1 VAVAVKIVA
10 LPADEKTARASENS
24 AVNTMTSPMRTSM
37 LWMKNST
44 NTVVVGKADER
55 TVTMTVLIREI
66 FFSE

>member
-1 VAVAVKIVA
+1 MAVAVKIVA
-10 LPADEKTARASENS
+10 LSAEEKTARASENN
-24 AVNTMTSPMRTSM
+24 AVNTMTSPIRTNM

-44 NTVVVGKADER
+44 STVVVGKADER